1 MPIADIGSAHT
12 FHSPTHI
19 CGVSHDLCVC
29 VCVTGHTP
37 DHAPSVVTC
46 STYPDSF
53 GWPDILSPQLPSTP
67 LRYTYIHIH
76 LETFAN
82 FTVLPPLF
90 PQIFVHKQNLFSR
103 KLTFSPIHKNFWL
116 YNYVY
121 VHVQCVCPL
130 LSIKVYRFYVCVC
143 YIEWVPFWYT
153 VSVAV

>member
-1 MPIADIGSAHT
+1 MPIADIGRAHT

-19 CGVSHDLCVC
+19 CGVSHDSCVC

-37 DHAPSVVTC
+37 GHAP
-46 STYPDSF
+46 
-53 GWPDILSPQLPSTP
+53 LSGDLQYISRLIRLARHFVPSAALDPSQVYIYTHTP
-67 LRYTYIHIH
+67 
-76 LETFAN
+76 AN